1 MDNLLLFVVVAW
13 FIFIF
18 AGQFLKQVKKQIPQ
32 EDKAPR
38 TWEDMERE
46 YGIHIERGES
56 VLQEEQARLQEV
68 EQEAV
73 HRQSRGEAQAH
84 RDTRDQVKIQTEYA
98 SVSVDSNALNNP
110 QKITADATV
119 VSYAVKTNS
128 ADMTGKKVV
137 SSVETKPLQAGP
149 HAAREGMKWAIIL
162 GKPKS
167 MQNRKY
173 TMR

>member
-18 AGQFLKQVKKQIPQ
+18 AGQFLKQVKKQIPS

-56 VLQEEQARLQEV
+56 VLQEEQARVQEV

-110 QKITADATV
+110 QKITADATAA
-119 VSYAVKTNS
+119 SAMKINS
-128 ADMTGKKVV
+128 ADMTDKKVV

-173 TMR
+173 TIR